1 MNKQNGEGKSYR
13 QASEVISVGL
23 RTEQKNWDRT
33 PKPESETR
41 LKYEKYP
48 SFTNTVRALN

>member
-48 SFTNTVRALN
+48 SFTVRALN